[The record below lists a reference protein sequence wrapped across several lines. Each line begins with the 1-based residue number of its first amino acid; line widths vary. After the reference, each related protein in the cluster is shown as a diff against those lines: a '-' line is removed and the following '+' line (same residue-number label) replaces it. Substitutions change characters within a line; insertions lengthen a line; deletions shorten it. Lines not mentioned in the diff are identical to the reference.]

1 MKEGDNL
8 AITKIWAVK
17 DDLNRVFNYI
27 KNPDKTTEL
36 GDGLKEV
43 LAYTTQGYKTNEKE
57 YITGINCDPKTS
69 LKQMMNTK
77 LSYNKMDGRLA
88 FHAVQSFK
96 PGEVTPKKC
105 HALGVQLAKQMWGN
119 RFEVVVSTHLDKEHL
134 HNHFVI
140 NSVSWVDGM
149 KYDNRKS
156 NIDHFCELNDAICKE
171 HGLSIIEN
179 PSIQN
184 MTFEERFES
193 MVIKEYDSRINHT
206 VERYIKNA
214 RFYDSNATLQ
224 DINYKPDREIN
235 RGLIEELSTNEYIQ
249 QKLNIILIGASGSG
263 KTWISNA
270 FEVNACMERYR
281 VQYTRLPDLFQEIE
295 EAKIQ
300 GHYKKYMKK
309 LSKVDLL
316 ILDEFLLTTI
326 SECERN
332 DLFEVIQSRTDK
344 KSTIYCSQ
352 WAPEGWLGK
361 LGDGPL
367 ADAILDRI
375 RNSSYTIL
383 LKGRFLREDYSK
395 IK

>member
-1 MKEGDNL
+1 MNQELYEKLREMRL
-8 AITKIWAVK
+8 PIMAEEYK
-17 DDLNRVFNYI
+17 D
-27 KNPDKTTEL
+27 
-36 GDGLKEV
+36 
-43 LAYTTQGYKTNEKE
+43 
-57 YITGINCDPKTS
+57 
-69 LKQMMNTK
+69 
-77 LSYNKMDGRLA
+77 
-88 FHAVQSFK
+88 QS
-96 PGEVTPKKC
+96 
-105 HALGVQLAKQMWGN
+105 
-119 RFEVVVSTHLDKEHL
+119 
-134 HNHFVI
+134 
-140 NSVSWVDGM
+140 
-149 KYDNRKS
+149 
-156 NIDHFCELNDAICKE
+156 
-171 HGLSIIEN
+171 EN

-214 RFYDSNATLQ
+214 RFYDSNANLQ

-235 RGLIEELSTNEYIQ
+235 RSLIEELSTNEYIQ

-270 FEVNACMERYR
+270 FGINACMERYR

-300 GHYKKYMKK
+300 GCYKKYIKK

-316 ILDEFLLTTI
+316 ILDEFLLTPI

-383 LKGRFLREDYSK
+383 LKGRSLREDYSK

>member
-156 NIDHFCELNDAICKE
+156 DIDYFRELNDAICKE

-214 RFYDSNATLQ
+214 RFYDSNANLQ

-352 WAPEGWLGK
+352 SAPEGWLGK